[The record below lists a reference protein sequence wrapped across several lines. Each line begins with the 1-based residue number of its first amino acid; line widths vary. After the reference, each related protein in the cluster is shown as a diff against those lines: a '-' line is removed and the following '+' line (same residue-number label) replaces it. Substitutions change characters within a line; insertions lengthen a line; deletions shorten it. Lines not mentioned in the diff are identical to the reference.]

1 MLLIAAGWPKCK
13 IIPRQLQVLADIT
26 GASYRVISGLLYMRT
41 ETHRGSEYELTF
53 AVTAFQHFTG
63 AERTPRVLQ
72 LRLTSIP

>member
-1 MLLIAAGWPKCK
+1 
-13 IIPRQLQVLADIT
+13 
-26 GASYRVISGLLYMRT
+26 MRT
-41 ETHRGSEYELTF
+41 EAHRGSEYELTF